1 MGTFKTTV
9 EVGDP
14 QGGRYRPLEATVD
27 TGATYTMIPA
37 DVLQDLAVS
46 ILERRSFE
54 LADGRLADYDVGETK
69 IRIDGRTVTSLV
81 VFGDARGA
89 PVLGAYTLEG
99 LGLAVDPV
107 RRRLV
112 PVRGLLLR
120 AWRSRQQRI
129 PD

>member
-1 MGTFKTTV
+1 
-9 EVGDP
+9 
-14 QGGRYRPLEATVD
+14 
-27 TGATYTMIPA
+27 MIPK
-37 DVLQDLAVS
+37 DVLNDLAVG

-54 LADGRLADYDVGETK
+54 LADGRVADYDVGETR

-81 VFGDARGA
+81 VFGDLRVA

-112 PVRGLLLR
+112 PVRGLVL
-120 AWRSRQQRI
+120 
-129 PD
+129 

>member
-1 MGTFKTTV
+1 
-9 EVGDP
+9 
-14 QGGRYRPLEATVD
+14 
-27 TGATYTMIPA
+27 MIPK
-37 DVLQDLAVS
+37 DVLNDLAVG

-54 LADGRLADYDVGETK
+54 LADGRVADYDVGETR

-81 VFGDARGA
+81 VFGDPRVA

-112 PVRGLLLR
+112 PVRGLLL
-120 AWRSRQQRI
+120 
-129 PD
+129 